1 MLLYICNHQ
10 GGDFMTLQ
18 ERVIK
23 VRNDAGLNQAEFGEK
38 LNLGKSLISLAE
50 SGKRNYTDRVLSDI
64 CDKFNVNPDW
74 LRTGEGEPY
83 NETIPAIMKLLKA
96 EYNLDE
102 LDVKIIEKYLELS
115 PIERQ
120 VFKDYIKKI
129 GSAD

>member
-1 MLLYICNHQ
+1 
-10 GGDFMTLQ
+10 MTLQ

-102 LDVKIIEKYLELS
+102 LDIKIIEKYLQLS

>member
-10 GGDFMTLQ
+10 GGDLMTLQ

>member
-102 LDVKIIEKYLELS
+102 LDIKIIEKYLQLS

>member
-1 MLLYICNHQ
+1 MDI
-10 GGDFMTLQ
+10 T
-18 ERVIK
+18 ERITK
-23 VRNDAGLNQAEFGEK
+23 IRTDAGKSKTAFAAVLNISDS
-38 LNLGKSLISLAE
+38 LVNLLE
-50 SGKRNYTDRVLSDI
+50 SGKRQLTARTAYDI
-64 CDKFNVNPDW
+64 CEKFNVNPHW
-74 LRTGEGEPY
+74 LETGEGEPY
-83 NETIPAIMKLLKA
+83 NETIPSVMKLLKA

>member
-1 MLLYICNHQ
+1 MSNLIS
-10 GGDFMTLQ
+10 
-18 ERVIK
+18 RVIK
-23 VRNDAGLNQAEFGEK
+23 VRTDAGLNQSKFAER
-38 LNLGKSLISLAE
+38 LNLDRSTISMSE
-50 SGKRNYTDRVLSDI
+50 SGKRSFSKRTLSDI
-64 CDKFNVNPDW
+64 CEKFNVNPTW
-74 LRTGEGEPY
+74 LETGEGEPY
-83 NETIPAIMKLLKA
+83 NETIPSVMKLLKA